1 MLSSVAF
8 YLYIALSI
16 ATLIASTPVM
26 ILAQNSTSSNSSGI
40 VNELREIKALLE
52 KESSPSSWASMINA
66 VLTFS
71 SIAATIS
78 VAYVIFLLDQRSRR
92 KSIIRR
98 ACKTLERE
106 LKQAIESFGTGKRI
120 HGSYYK
126 ESPGQDPVIREF
138 DYNSSIIITD
148 SYESILHSAF
158 FTELHTD
165 TQDLLSTLYDRI
177 RTHNRLV
184 LSIGQFEKPTPK
196 MFEYQVYLTEREPQ
210 IITLLHRSQEKV
222 RFELVALTQSR
233 LKKAF
238 RLKGNPDH

>member
-1 MLSSVAF
+1 MVF
-8 YLYIALSI
+8 
-16 ATLIASTPVM
+16 
-26 ILAQNSTSSNSSGI
+26 AQDNISNSSSGI

-52 KESSPSSWASMINA
+52 KESSPSSWASILNA
-66 VLTFS
+66 FLTVS
-71 SIAATIS
+71 SIAATVS
-78 VAYVIFLLDQRSRR
+78 VAYIIFRLDQLSRR

-98 ACKTLERE
+98 ACETLERE
-106 LKQAIESFGTGKRI
+106 LKQATESFETGERKY
-120 HGSYYK
+120 GSYYM
-126 ESPGQDPVIREF
+126 ESPGQDPIIREF

-165 TQDLLSTLYDRI
+165 TQDILSTLYDRI

-184 LSIGQFEKPTPK
+184 LSIGQFEKPSPK

-222 RFELVALTQSR
+222 KSEVINLTQSR